1 MKKIKQ
7 LKLLQTKEKLKQR
20 KTISQLANIKTE
32 TEKCQKVEKELK
44 EITEQKSSETY
55 EVNGYS
61 FHANRQLIQKLM
73 EQREILS
80 NRKEFLKA
88 EELVVVKEINQS
100 KAKNEVFEQKTNE
113 EKNKIFMKNERK
125 QEERYNQAS
134 KR

>member
-1 MKKIKQ
+1 
-7 LKLLQTKEKLKQR
+7 
-20 KTISQLANIKTE
+20 
-32 TEKCQKVEKELK
+32 
-44 EITEQKSSETY
+44 
-55 EVNGYS
+55 
-61 FHANRQLIQKLM
+61 M
-73 EQREILS
+73 EQREILL

-113 EKNKIFMKNERK
+113 EKNKIFVKNERK